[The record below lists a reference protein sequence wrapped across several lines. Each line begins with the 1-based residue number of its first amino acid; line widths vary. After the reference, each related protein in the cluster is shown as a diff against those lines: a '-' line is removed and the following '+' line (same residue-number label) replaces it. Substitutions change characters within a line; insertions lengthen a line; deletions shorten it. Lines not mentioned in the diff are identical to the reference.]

1 MLWFSSSYHWNH
13 LGARKLWARFAL
25 IIEYSE
31 RFKSQDWPGHGF
43 STKIIEKHFFP
54 LLKNPTKSSFSFQN
68 FFQRL
73 EKSLS
78 KSESFEE
85 VRQSICCLNEI
96 AQPGKTFSSSTV
108 MKITQM
114 YFTLALQSD
123 REIAF
128 AFIKRF
134 LTEPNDQEEKG
145 KLMAFMKYR
154 SKIIKNDY

>member
-1 MLWFSSSYHWNH
+1 MTFSD
-13 LGARKLWARFAL
+13 LTVK
-25 IIEYSE
+25 
-31 RFKSQDWPGHGF
+31 
-43 STKIIEKHFFP
+43 
-54 LLKNPTKSSFSFQN
+54 LLKFNVTPESLQHSLNQNDSLKTRAKGSSSFQN

-96 AQPGKTFSSSTV
+96 AQPRKTFSLGTV

-114 YFTLALQSD
+114 YLTLTLQSD

-134 LTEPNDQEEKG
+134 LTEPNDQEEKRILLV
-145 KLMAFMKYR
+145 LMKFR
-154 SKIIKNDY
+154 SLTPTLSEF